1 MDITKFFNNKKRD
14 LSNNSNTEEDA
25 KRQREESPSESPN
38 VSMLDTPKT
47 PGDVFEESL
56 KLEDCVKI
64 LLSCLRNLEKEV
76 KDIHKLAL
84 SNNDNQIK
92 GEKQLADLSESIKFM
107 SDKFDEFE
115 KERQEQKKVIEE
127 LRGEVSSLN
136 EKLNGFTEQ
145 VDRQEQYSRRNC
157 LLIHGITEG
166 NQENTDDLALEI
178 FREKLDI
185 ELTQRDLDRTHR
197 IGKNDKRSNRP
208 RPVIVRFILY
218 NDRKKLF

>member
-1 MDITKFFNNKKRD
+1 MDTTKIFNRKKRD
-14 LSNNSNTEEDA
+14 LSNNLNTEEDA
-25 KRQREESPSESPN
+25 KRQREESPSESAN

-56 KLEDCVKI
+56 KSEDSVKI

-92 GEKQLADLSESIKFM
+92 GKKLSADLSESIKFM

-127 LRGEVSSLN
+127 VRGDVCSLN
-136 EKLNGFTEQ
+136 EKLNGLTE
-145 VDRQEQYSRRNC
+145 
-157 LLIHGITEG
+157 
-166 NQENTDDLALEI
+166 
-178 FREKLDI
+178 
-185 ELTQRDLDRTHR
+185 
-197 IGKNDKRSNRP
+197 
-208 RPVIVRFILY
+208 
-218 NDRKKLF
+218 